1 MKIKNLTKTLIV
13 LTLVAI
19 MGIGTTAFA
28 GKGKGNVRY
37 AQSGQG
43 YGQYGDDGFGYGRY
57 HRGYGNPG
65 FMGNLSEEEITKLN
79 KERSAF
85 FKATQDLRQNI
96 YQKRLELNSELAKK
110 NPDPKKAGVL
120 QKELSGLQGQLDQK
134 RTEQRIRMNKIN
146 PGYGHMMGPGYGHM
160 GSGYGHMGPGSDR
173 MGRGFYG
180 KGMGRWQSSQGRC
193 W

>member
-19 MGIGTTAFA
+19 MGIGVTAFA
-28 GKGKGNVRY
+28 DKGKGKGKAMY
-37 AQSGQG
+37 AQSGQ
-43 YGQYGDDGFGYGRY
+43 YGGDGSGYGR
-57 HRGYGNPG
+57 GYGKRG
-65 FMGNLSEEEITKLN
+65 FMGNLSEEEIAKLN
-79 KERSAF
+79 EERSAF

-134 RTEQRIRMNKIN
+134 RIENRIRMNKIN
-146 PGYGHMMGPGYGHM
+146 PGFGR
-160 GSGYGHMGPGSDR
+160 MGPGSDQ

-180 KGMGRWQSSQGRC
+180 KGMGRWKSSQGRC

>member
-1 MKIKNLTKTLIV
+1 MKIKNLSKTLIV

-19 MGIGTTAFA
+19 MGIGATAFA
-28 GKGKGNVRY
+28 GKGKGNARY

-43 YGQYGDDGFGYGRY
+43 YGQYGCDGSGYE
-57 HRGYGNPG
+57 RGYGNPG

-79 KERSAF
+79 EERNAF
-85 FKATQDLRQNI
+85 FKATQDLRQNV

-110 NPDPKKAGVL
+110 NPDSKKSGAL
-120 QKELSGLQGQLDQK
+120 QKELSGLKGQLDQK
-134 RTEQRIRMNKIN
+134 RTEHRIRMNKIN
-146 PGYGHMMGPGYGHM
+146 PGFGQ
-160 GSGYGHMGPGSDR
+160 

-180 KGMGRWQSSQGRC
+180 RGMGRWQSNQGRC

>member
-1 MKIKNLTKTLIV
+1 MKIKNLSKTLIV

-28 GKGKGNVRY
+28 GKSKGNARY

-43 YGQYGDDGFGYGRY
+43 YGQYGCDGSGYG
-57 HRGYGNPG
+57 RGYGNPG

-79 KERSAF
+79 EERNAF

-110 NPDPKKAGVL
+110 NPDSKKAGAL
-120 QKELSGLQGQLDQK
+120 QKELSGLKGQLDQK
-134 RTEQRIRMNKIN
+134 RTGHRIRMGKIN
-146 PGYGHMMGPGYGHM
+146 PEFGQ
-160 GSGYGHMGPGSDR
+160 
-173 MGRGFYG
+173 MGRGFHG
-180 KGMGRWQSSQGRC
+180 RGMGRGKSNQGRC

>member
-1 MKIKNLTKTLIV
+1 MKIKNLSKTLIV

-19 MGIGTTAFA
+19 MGIGATAFA
-28 GKGKGNVRY
+28 GKGKGNARY

-43 YGQYGDDGFGYGRY
+43 YGQYGCDGSGYG
-57 HRGYGNPG
+57 RGYGNPG

-79 KERSAF
+79 EERNAF

-110 NPDPKKAGVL
+110 NPDSKKAGAL
-120 QKELSGLQGQLDQK
+120 QKELSGLKGQLDQK
-134 RTEQRIRMNKIN
+134 RTEHRINMGKIN
-146 PGYGHMMGPGYGHM
+146 PEFGQ
-160 GSGYGHMGPGSDR
+160 
-173 MGRGFYG
+173 MGRGFHG
-180 KGMGRWQSSQGRC
+180 KRMGNRQYNQGRC

>member
-13 LTLVAI
+13 LRLVAI
-19 MGIGTTAFA
+19 MVIGTTAFA
-28 GKGKGNVRY
+28 GKTKGNVRF
-37 AQSGQG
+37 AQSDQG
-43 YGQYGDDGFGYGRY
+43 YGQYGGEGSGYGRY

-65 FMGNLSEEEITKLN
+65 FMGNLSKEEITKLN
-79 KERSAF
+79 EERSAF

-110 NPDPKKAGVL
+110 NPDSKKAGAL

-146 PGYGHMMGPGYGHM
+146 PGFGHM
-160 GSGYGHMGPGSDR
+160 GQGFRGKR
-173 MGRGFYG
+173 MGNRQYN
-180 KGMGRWQSSQGRC
+180 QGRC

>member
-1 MKIKNLTKTLIV
+1 MKIKNLSKTLIV

-19 MGIGTTAFA
+19 MGVGATAFA
-28 GKGKGNVRY
+28 DKGKGKGKAMY
-37 AQSGQG
+37 AQSGQ
-43 YGQYGDDGFGYGRY
+43 YGGEGSGYGRH

-79 KERSAF
+79 EERSAF

-134 RTEQRIRMNKIN
+134 RIEHRIRMNKIN
-146 PGYGHMMGPGYGHM
+146 PGLGQMGRSFHGK
-160 GSGYGHMGPGSDR
+160 R
-173 MGRGFYG
+173 MGNRQYN
-180 KGMGRWQSSQGRC
+180 QGRS

>member
-19 MGIGTTAFA
+19 MGIGVTAFA
-28 GKGKGNVRY
+28 DKGKGKGKAMY
-37 AQSGQG
+37 AQSGQ
-43 YGQYGDDGFGYGRY
+43 YGGDGSGYGR
-57 HRGYGNPG
+57 GYGKRG
-65 FMGNLSEEEITKLN
+65 FMGNLSEEEIAKLN
-79 KERSAF
+79 EERSAF

-110 NPDPKKAGVL
+110 NPDLL

-134 RTEQRIRMNKIN
+134 RIENRIRMNKIN
-146 PGYGHMMGPGYGHM
+146 PGFGR
-160 GSGYGHMGPGSDR
+160 MGPGSDQ